1 MRIAPKISR
10 LRSYLRS
17 DDGFTMIIAL
27 GVMFVTSLLLVG
39 AYTAATGDV
48 KLSRNEII
56 QKQAYYA
63 AQAGV
68 QEYEYQLQSNPD
80 YWQTC
85 KTPENTIPQ
94 EILKTKE
101 NNYNGHYV
109 IKLLTA
115 STAPEGT
122 KECSTTNPF
131 GTMIQSS
138 GAGANTFR
146 IESIG
151 YAGTDKHAIVATFHV
166 IGFLDYA
173 YFTQYEVE
181 DPTLNGDSSECEK
194 YYAERQAKKTSCQ
207 TIIFGDADS
216 VKGPIHTDDAAN
228 VTCDKG
234 LSFGR
239 VEHNDAIEIDGG
251 TYPECSSSSEPTY
264 NNTLKKPTV
273 GKELVAPQSDTSLLS
288 YVEEE
293 NKFTGVTHLVLNG
306 TTKGI
311 TAEYWVLEKGVE
323 EKVKK
328 TIKWPKNGL
337 LYVQAGKGCAYIYK
351 PTEADTSNEEKEEIN
366 CGTVYVS
373 GTYSE
378 SLTIGAQNNL
388 IIDGN
393 IYPTSVE
400 GKLGSAPSG
409 TTALGLIAT
418 EYVRIYHPITEEVC
432 TEKEN
437 KFTKREER
445 ECSGGGENEEV
456 TGKESLKSPW
466 IYAAILSTSHSFI
479 VDNYNQGN
487 HLGNLNVYGAIAQK
501 FRGPVGLTSG
511 QGYDKE
517 YIYDERLA
525 TDEPPYFLSP
535 LNAGW
540 LIERETSATPE

>member
-1 MRIAPKISR
+1 
-10 LRSYLRS
+10 
-17 DDGFTMIIAL
+17 MIIAL

-48 KLSRNEII
+48 KLSHNEII

-68 QEYEYQLQSNPD
+68 QEYEYKLQSNPD
-80 YWQTC
+80 YWETC
-85 KTPENTIPQ
+85 DTPENTIPQ

-115 STAPEGT
+115 STAPVGT
-122 KECSTTNPF
+122 TACSTTNPF
-131 GTMIQSS
+131 GTMIQST
-138 GAGANTFR
+138 GAQASTFR
-146 IESIG
+146 IESTG
-151 YAGTDKHAIVATFHV
+151 YAGTDKHAIIATFHV

-207 TIIFGDADS
+207 TIVFGDADS
-216 VKGPIHTDDAAN
+216 VNGPIHTDDAAN
-228 VTCDKG
+228 ITCDKG

-251 TYPECSSSSEPTY
+251 TYPECSKSSEPTY
-264 NNTLKKPTV
+264 NNTAKKSTV

-293 NKFTGVTHLVLNG
+293 NRFTGVTHLVLNG
-306 TTKGI
+306 TTKEI
-311 TAEYWVLEKGVE
+311 TAKYWVEESGVE
-323 EKVKK
+323 KEVKK

-351 PTEADTSNEEKEEIN
+351 PTEADTSSEEKEEIN

-388 IIDGN
+388 IINGS

-409 TTALGLIAT
+409 TAALGLIAT
-418 EYVRIYHPITEEVC
+418 EYVRVYHPITEEEC
-432 TEKEN
+432 IEKEN

-479 VDNYNQGN
+479 VDNYNQGK
-487 HLGNLNVYGAIAQK
+487 HLGELNVYGAIAQK

-540 LIERETSATPE
+540 EIERETAPTAE

>member
-1 MRIAPKISR
+1 MRIASKISG
-10 LRSYLRS
+10 LRSRLAPEE
-17 DDGFTMIIAL
+17 GFTMIIAL

-39 AYTAATGDV
+39 AYTAVTGDV

-80 YWQTC
+80 YWETC
-85 KTPENTIPQ
+85 KTPENTVPQ
-94 EILKTKE
+94 EIIKTKE
-101 NNYNGHYV
+101 NNYNGHYL

-122 KECSTTNPF
+122 KECSTSNPF

-138 GAGANTFR
+138 GAQASTFR

-151 YAGTDKHAIVATFHV
+151 YAGTDKHTIIATFHV

-181 DPTLNGDSSECEK
+181 DPTLNGDSSECEA
-194 YYAERQAKKTSCQ
+194 YYAQRVKSGVKCQ
-207 TIIFGDADS
+207 TIIFGKEDS
-216 VKGPIHTDDAAN
+216 VNGPVHTDDAAN
-228 VTCDKG
+228 VTCSKE

-239 VEHNDAIEIDGG
+239 EGHNDAIEINGG

-264 NNTLKKPTV
+264 NNSTKKPTV
-273 GKELVAPQSDTSLLS
+273 GKELVAPQSDTSLLA

-293 NKFTGVTHLVLNG
+293 DKFTGVTHLVLNG
-306 TTKGI
+306 KTKEI
-311 TAEYWVLEKGVE
+311 TAKYWVE
-323 EKVKK
+323 EKGAEKEVKK

-351 PTEADTSNEEKEEIN
+351 PTEADESGEEKEEIN

-373 GTYSE
+373 GSYSE

-388 IIDGN
+388 IINGS

-418 EYVRIYHPITEEVC
+418 EYVRVYHPVKEESRKC
-432 TEKEN
+432 
-437 KFTKREER
+437 
-445 ECSGGGENEEV
+445 ENES
-456 TGKESLKSPW
+456 GSLENPW

-479 VDNYNQGN
+479 VDNYNCGK
-487 HLGNLNVYGAIAQK
+487 HLGELNVYGAIAQK
-501 FRGPVGLTSG
+501 FRGPVGLVSG

-540 LIERETSATPE
+540 EIERETAPTAE

>member
-1 MRIAPKISR
+1 MRIAPKINR
-10 LRSYLRS
+10 LRSHLRS

-94 EILKTKE
+94 ETLKTKE

-115 STAPEGT
+115 NSAT
-122 KECSTTNPF
+122 ECSTTNPF

-138 GAGANTFR
+138 GADANTFR

-194 YYAERQAKKTSCQ
+194 YYAERVAKKTTCQ
-207 TIIFGDADS
+207 GIVFGDADS

-228 VTCDKG
+228 ISCDKG

-306 TTKGI
+306 TTKEI

-351 PTEADTSNEEKEEIN
+351 PNESDTSTEEKEEIN

-388 IIDGN
+388 IINGN

-418 EYVRIYHPITEEVC
+418 EYVRIYHPITEEECV
-432 TEKEN
+432 EKEN
-437 KFTKREER
+437 KFTKKMEQV
-445 ECSGGGENEEV
+445 CSGGGENEEV
-456 TGKESLKSPW
+456 VGKESLKSPW

-479 VDNYNQGN
+479 VDNFNQGK
-487 HLGNLNVYGAIAQK
+487 HLGNLNIYGAIAQK